1 MARVFALVL
10 VASVALAA
18 QAPPQPIAP
27 DRFLAHVRWLSADE
41 LGGRGNGLDGLE
53 RAGTYV
59 REQFRTAGLTGAVA
73 GNFDQT
79 FEAEVRID
87 PPADTSLIVTEGD
100 ARRVLALGRDF
111 YPLSILERAPDA
123 SPPSADQVPVVF
135 AGYGISAPGLHY
147 DDYAEVDVRDAA
159 VLVLTHEPQEQDA
172 RSVFAGRDLT
182 PMAALSQKAREARER
197 GARLLMVVEDP
208 SHVDDRATR
217 ATWWTDPQSDTMGL
231 PVLRVAR
238 DRVSVAMP
246 GLDLTSVA
254 AIIDRTLRPQ
264 SRRLESIRVS
274 YVEHRAQ
281 FTARLRNIVGV
292 LRGSDPALAREAVVV
307 GAHYDHIGP
316 GGALSEAPE
325 ATGQVHNGADDNA
338 SGVAALIEMARAAVR
353 SRARFR
359 RSVVFAAFAGEE
371 LGLRG
376 SAHYVLDPAVALNLT
391 RAMVNL
397 DMVGRARGH
406 VMVGTFGPRIP
417 LAVPARLRLWTSL
430 LVQDFARGG
439 YDADASDVAPFIQAG
454 VPAIAFFTGFHA
466 DYHRPS
472 DDWSGVDA
480 EGGAAI
486 AGLALRL
493 VEELSRQNAS
503 AGW

>member
-10 VASVALAA
+10 ASSVALA
-18 QAPPQPIAP
+18 QALAPRAP
-27 DRFLAHVRWLSADE
+27 DRFLSHVRWLAADE

-59 REQFRTAGLTGAVA
+59 REQFRAAGLTGAFA
-73 GNFDQT
+73 GGFDQT

-87 PPADTSLIVTEGD
+87 PPADTALLVSTGGD
-100 ARRVLALGRDF
+100 RQALALGRDF
-111 YPLSILERAPDA
+111 YPLSVLERAPSSA
-123 SPPSADQVPVVF
+123 PPAAEQVALVF
-135 AGYGISAPGLHY
+135 AGYGISAPSLGY
-147 DDYAEVDVRDAA
+147 DDFADVDVRGAA
-159 VLVLTHEPQEQDA
+159 VLVLTHEPQEHDA
-172 RSVFAGRDLT
+172 RSVFGGRDLT
-182 PMAALSQKAREARER
+182 PMAAVSQKAREARER
-197 GARLLMVVEDP
+197 GARLLMLVEDP

-217 ATWWTDPQSDTMGL
+217 PTWWTDPQTDTMGL

-238 DRVSVAMP
+238 DRLGAAIP
-246 GLDLTSVA
+246 GLDLASA
-254 AIIDRTLRPQ
+254 AGIIDRTLRPQ
-264 SRRLESIRVS
+264 SRRLESVRVS

-281 FTARLRNIVGV
+281 FMARLRNVVGV

-338 SGVAALIEMARAAVR
+338 SGVAAVIEMAGAAVR

-359 RSVVFAAFAGEE
+359 RSIVFAAFAGEE

-376 SAHYVLDPAVALNLT
+376 SSQYVLDPPIALGLT

-406 VMVGTFGPRIP
+406 VMVGAFGPRLP
-417 LAVPARLRLWTSL
+417 LAVPARLRPWTSL

-439 YDADASDVAPFIQAG
+439 YEADASDVAPFVRAG

-472 DDWSGVDA
+472 DDWAAVDA
-480 EGGAAI
+480 DGGAAI
-486 AGLALRL
+486 AALALRL

-503 AGW
+503 AGR